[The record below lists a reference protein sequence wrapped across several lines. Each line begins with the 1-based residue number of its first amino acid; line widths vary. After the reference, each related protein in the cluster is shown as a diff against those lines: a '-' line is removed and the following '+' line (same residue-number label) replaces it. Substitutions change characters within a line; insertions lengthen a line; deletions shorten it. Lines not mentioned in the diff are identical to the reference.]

1 METHMSKFA
10 MPRLSAYL
18 VCRDAAKAIDFY
30 AAALGGQVLAR
41 LDGPDGKLFHATL
54 GVNDGAVVMVA
65 EERPQ
70 WGALSP
76 ASFNGTAVTLH
87 LDVKDCDAALKRA
100 TDAGVRVVMPAE
112 DMFWGDRY
120 ALVEDPF
127 GHRWSFGQKLRDV
140 SPAEME
146 ATAREMFKQAAG
158 CAGAGKEA

>member
-1 METHMSKFA
+1 MTDAA
-10 MPRLSAYL
+10 MPRLSPYI

-30 AAALGGQVLAR
+30 AAALGAQPLAR

-54 GVNDGAVVMVA
+54 ALNDGAVVMLS

-76 ASFNGTAVTLH
+76 ASFNGTPVTLH

-100 TDAGVRVVMPAE
+100 ADAGARVVMPAE

-120 ALVEDPF
+120 AMVEDPF
-127 GHRWSFGQKLRDV
+127 GHRWSFGQKLREV
-140 SPAEME
+140 SKAEME
-146 ATAREMFKQAAG
+146 AAAQEMFKQAAA
-158 CAGAGKEA
+158 CAGAAKEA